1 MPFANINGARLWY
14 EVMGEGEPVFL
25 HHGYTASRENW
36 LPVAQRLRD
45 RYQVIVMEC
54 RGVGESEDTAD
65 GHSLHQYKNDV
76 LGMADF
82 LGLQR
87 FTYAGH
93 SMGGG
98 IGYLLATD
106 HAERLNKLILMA
118 PIPSG
123 GIPGNPDFARVDE
136 ILSMRATDGEAR
148 FRAEQIAQRFRL
160 DAETDEWVETRVRQ
174 RLRASDEH
182 VRGGLQSMYDLNV
195 SDKLATMTVPTLML
209 AGSVDELLRANLA
222 DFERLPNAILHVF
235 SRAGH
240 DVAIHEPAG
249 VSDAIDQF
257 LIHGVITSADL
268 NKPSRFPTPN
278 QTPHD

>member
-1 MPFANINGARLWY
+1 MPFATINGARLWY
-14 EVMGEGEPVFL
+14 DVSGSGKPLLL

-36 LPVAQRLRD
+36 LPVAERLAS
-45 RYQVIVMEC
+45 RYQIVLMEC
-54 RGVGESEDTAD
+54 RGVGESEDTTE
-65 GHSLHQYKNDV
+65 GHSLQQYKDDV

-82 LGLQR
+82 LGLKR
-87 FTYAGH
+87 FAYAGH

-98 IGYLLATD
+98 VGFLLGTE
-106 HAERLNKLILMA
+106 HPERLSELILMA

-123 GIPGNPDFARVDE
+123 GIPGTPDFVRVEE
-136 ILSMRATDGEAR
+136 ILSMRRVDGEAR
-148 FRAEQIAQRFRL
+148 FRAEQIAQRFRA
-160 DAETDEWVETRVRQ
+160 DVETDAWVETRVRQ

-195 SDKLATMTVPTLML
+195 SDKLAAMHVPTLVL
-209 AGSVDELLRANLA
+209 AGSVDELLSANLA

-249 VSDAIDQF
+249 VSEAIEQF
-257 LIHGVITSADL
+257 LVHGVIRAADL
-268 NKPSRFPTPN
+268 NKPSRFPSPSETP
-278 QTPHD
+278 DA